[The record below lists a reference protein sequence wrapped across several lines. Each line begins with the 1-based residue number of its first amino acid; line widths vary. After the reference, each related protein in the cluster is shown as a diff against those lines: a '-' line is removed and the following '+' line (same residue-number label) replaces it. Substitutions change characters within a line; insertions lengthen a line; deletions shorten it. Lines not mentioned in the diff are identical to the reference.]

1 MTPKAVS
8 IDDKYT
14 LREGHAFMTGI
25 QALVRL
31 PMMQQRRDQAAG
43 LNTAAYISGYR
54 GSPLGTLDQQLQYA
68 QRYLQVHH
76 IVFRP
81 GVNED
86 LAATAIWGT
95 QQAELRGENQYDGVF
110 AMWYGKGPGVDRSG
124 DALRH
129 GNLAGSSQHGGVL
142 VLLGDDHTG
151 ESSTTVHQS
160 EFAMVD
166 AMIPVLNPAGVQE
179 FLDYGLYG
187 WALSRYSG
195 CWVALKCM
203 HDTVESA
210 ASVDVSDERVQIRL
224 PDEHTLPPEGLN
236 IRWPDDRHAQE
247 KRLHQHKFAAVQA
260 FCRANQL
267 DRVILD
273 NPDAKLGIV
282 TTGKSYLDVLQALDD
297 LGINQRT
304 ACQLGL
310 RLYKVAL
317 SYPLEPQGALAF
329 CQGLDT
335 VIVVEEKRSLIEAQ
349 LKELL
354 YGQPAAPEHI
364 IGKRDEHNEMLLQA
378 SDRLDSNQVALAI
391 GSRLLRLKYD
401 QTLAV
406 RVNQLRGL
414 NEAQPEPPA
423 MLRTPYFCPGCPHNS
438 STIVPEGSHALAG
451 IGCHFMA
458 QWMDRNTA
466 GYTQMGGEGASW
478 IGEAPFSS
486 RQHVFQNIGDGTY
499 FHSGLL
505 AIRATVAAGVN
516 ITYKILFNDAVAMT
530 GGQSV
535 DGPLTVPQIT
545 QQVYAEGVRR
555 IAVVSDEPEKY
566 PKTAD
571 FAPSVT
577 IHHRRELDTVQR
589 ELREVSGTSVL
600 VYDQTCAAEKRRRRK
615 RGKFPDPAKRV
626 FINDAVC
633 EGCGDCGVKSNCVA
647 VLPLDTEFGRKRMID
662 QSACNK
668 DFSCL
673 EGFCPSFVTVHGGQP
688 RKAKA
693 ALSGADD
700 TFSALPE
707 PNSPPLDQPYNIV
720 IAGVGGTGI
729 VTIGALLGM
738 AAHLENKGCTVLDM
752 MGLAQKGG
760 SVTTHL
766 RLAATPEA
774 VTTTRIAAS
783 KAHLILGCDLVV
795 AASPESLQT
804 VRHGQTHI
812 LANSR
817 EVMTGDFTRQPDMNY
832 PKNALLS
839 ALQKSAGDTQVD
851 FLDATRLAT
860 ALLGDAIASNLFM
873 LGYAYQKGWIPL
885 SETSLIQAIELNGVA
900 VEFNKNALLW
910 GRRAAHDPEQI
921 SRVAL
926 PTAPVALAERR
937 PPDLDEIISRR
948 EAMLRNYQ
956 NAAYARRYRKGVERV
971 RKAEAAIVPGETSLS
986 TAVAKYYFKLLA
998 YKDEYEVARLYTNG
1012 EFQRKLA
1019 AQFEGDYT
1027 LQFHLAPPLLSKTDP
1042 NSGEPRKQRYGP
1054 WILKAFTLL
1063 AKLRCLR
1070 GTPLDIFGYTQE
1082 RRQERQLIKE
1092 YEVLLDELLNR
1103 LTPDSHAL
1111 AVELASLPEYIRG
1124 YGPVKQRH
1132 IEQVKQQQTDLL
1144 RQLRQPDTQSLAA

>member
-1 MTPKAVS
+1 MTLKPVS

-14 LREGHAFMTGI
+14 LREGRAFMTGI

-31 PMMQQRRDQAAG
+31 PMMQRRRDQAAG
-43 LNTAAYISGYR
+43 LDTAGYISGYR
-54 GSPLGTLDQQLQYA
+54 GSPLGNLDQQLSYA
-68 QRYLQVHH
+68 QGHLNEHH
-76 IVFRP
+76 IVFQP

-95 QQAELRGENQYDGVF
+95 QQAELRNESRYDGVF

-129 GNLAGSSQHGGVL
+129 GNLAGSSKHGGVL

-160 EFAMVD
+160 EFAMLD

-210 ASVDVSDERVQIRL
+210 ASVDISDERVQIRL
-224 PDEHTLPPEGLN
+224 PDDHTLPPDGLN

-247 KRLHQHKFAAVQA
+247 QRLHQHKLTAAQA
-260 FCRANQL
+260 FCRANRL
-267 DRVILD
+267 DRVVID
-273 NPDAKLGIV
+273 NPDAKLGVV
-282 TTGKSYLDVLQALDD
+282 TTGKSYLDVLQALED
-297 LGINQRT
+297 LGINEQT
-304 ACQLGL
+304 ARQLGL

-335 VIVVEEKRSLIEAQ
+335 VVVVEEKRSLIESQ

-354 YGQPAAPEHI
+354 YGQPDAPVNI
-364 IGKRDEHNEMLLQA
+364 VGKRSEQNEVLLQA
-378 SDRLDSNQVALAI
+378 SGRLDSNQIALAI

-406 RVNQLRGL
+406 KVNQIRGL
-414 NEAQPEPPA
+414 NEAQPEPPS

-438 STIVPEGSHALAG
+438 STRVPEGSHALAG

-458 QWMDRNTA
+458 QWMNRNTA

-478 IGEAPFSS
+478 VGEAPFSK
-486 RQHVFQNIGDGTY
+486 RGHVFQNIGDGTY

-505 AIRATVAAGVN
+505 ALRAAVAAGVN
-516 ITYKILFNDAVAMT
+516 ITYKILYNDAVAMT

-555 IAVVSDEPEKY
+555 IAVVSDEPDKY
-566 PKTAD
+566 PSHAE
-571 FAPSVT
+571 FAPGVT
-577 IHHRRELDTVQR
+577 RHHRSELDAVQR
-589 ELREVSGTSVL
+589 ELRELPGTSVL

-615 RGKFPDPAKRV
+615 RGNYPDPDQRV
-626 FINDAVC
+626 FINDLVC

-647 VLPLDTEFGRKRMID
+647 VLPLETEFGRKRRID

-673 EGFCPSFVTVHGGQP
+673 EGFCPSFVTVHGGRL
-688 RKAKA
+688 RKAK
-693 ALSGADD
+693 SVVTSDSFG
-700 TFSALPE
+700 ALPE
-707 PNSPPLDQPYNIV
+707 PTPPALDKPYNIV

-738 AAHLENKGCTVLDM
+738 AAHLEGKGCSVLDM

-760 SVTTHL
+760 AVTTHL

-783 KAHLILGCDLVV
+783 KADLILGCDLVV
-795 AASPESLQT
+795 AASPEALIT
-804 VRHGQTHI
+804 VRYGQTHI
-812 LANSR
+812 LANTQ
-817 EVMTGDFTRQPDMNY
+817 EVMTGDFTRQPDIKF
-832 PKNALLS
+832 PKQALLES
-839 ALQKSAGDTQVD
+839 LRQSAGDEQIEA
-851 FLDATRLAT
+851 LEATRLAT
-860 ALLGDAIASNLFM
+860 ALLGDAIATNSFM

-885 SETSLIQAIELNGVA
+885 SGDALEKAIELNGVA
-900 VEFNKNALLW
+900 VEFNKQAFLW
-910 GRRAAHDPEQI
+910 GRRAAHDQKQ
-921 SRVAL
+921 VMQLAL
-926 PTAPVALAERR
+926 PSAPVTLADYR
-937 PPDLDEIISRR
+937 PPSLDELIARR
-948 EAMLRNYQ
+948 EAFLSAYQ
-956 NAAYARRYRKGVERV
+956 NQAYARRYRTLVDATRV
-971 RKAEAAIVPGETSLS
+971 AETAINPGATELS
-986 TAVAKYYFKLLA
+986 TAVARYYFKLLA
-998 YKDEYEVARLYTNG
+998 YKDEYEVARLYTDS
-1012 EFQRKLA
+1012 EFQRKLET
-1019 AQFEGDYT
+1019 QFEGDYT
-1027 LQFHLAPPLLSKTDP
+1027 LQFYLAPPLWAKQ
-1042 NSGEPRKQRYGP
+1042 NRHSGEPRKKAYGP
-1054 WILKAFTLL
+1054 WILKAFALL
-1063 AKLRCLR
+1063 AKLRWLR
-1070 GTPLDIFGYTQE
+1070 GTPLDIFGYAQE
-1082 RRQERQLIKE
+1082 RRQERRLIKD
-1092 YEVLLDELLNR
+1092 YESLVHELNTC
-1103 LTPDSHAL
+1103 LTPENHAL

-1132 IEQVKQQQTDLL
+1132 IEQVKQQQADLL
-1144 RQLRQPDTQSLAA
+1144 TRLRQPAERSLAA